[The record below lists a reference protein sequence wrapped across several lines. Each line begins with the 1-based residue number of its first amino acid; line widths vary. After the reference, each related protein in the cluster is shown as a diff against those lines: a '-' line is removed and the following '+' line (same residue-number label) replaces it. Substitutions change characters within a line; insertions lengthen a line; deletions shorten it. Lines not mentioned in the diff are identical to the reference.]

1 MTTQELRGF
10 DPYQPA
16 NGSRPVGQ
24 PPPRP
29 VNEQEVRNRSVGE
42 LVSDISKDLST
53 LIHQEIELAK
63 AETKQEVSKAAK
75 GAGMLGGAGFAGY
88 MVALFGTL
96 TVAYVI
102 GTFWPAWTGALIVTA
117 IWAVVGAALY
127 ARGRKQLTT
136 VTGPRNT
143 VETLKEDAAWA
154 RHPTS

>member
-1 MTTQELRGF
+1 MTTQEIRGF
-10 DPYQPA
+10 EPYQTSD
-16 NGSRPVGQ
+16 GSRSVS
-24 PPPRP
+24 
-29 VNEQEVRNRSVGE
+29 EQEVRSRSVGE
-42 LVSDISKDLST
+42 LVGDISKDLST

-63 AETKQEVSKAAK
+63 AETKQEVTKAAK

-96 TVAYVI
+96 TLAYVI
-102 GTFWPAWTGALIVTA
+102 GTFWPAWTGALIATA
-117 IWAVVGAALY
+117 LWAVVGAVLY
-127 ARGRKQLTT
+127 TRGRKQMAT